1 MNRELQE
8 RIKQW
13 NKIKYGDN
21 NGDRIIVC
29 TLKPKRTVTTAS
41 NIKE

>member
-1 MNRELQE
+1 MNKELQE
-8 RIKQW
+8 RIRQW

-29 TLKPKRTVTTAS
+29 TLKSKGTVTTAS